1 MSNAEISQLMVDGLA
16 RVLADFADAQTMDK
30 IEKGETG
37 LGHEKLI
44 AELGFDVAMLPEDDG
59 GAGLGWKDSVKIF
72 ELLGYYASP
81 TDLGER
87 IISQW
92 ASSNAGIEVNDNTP
106 HVGLGTVESNTDGS
120 VTGTIL
126 VPWASGPSL
135 TLVEISKQD
144 TQEIC
149 LIDTASAASIAPADT
164 IGRVPSQK
172 VVLENCAP
180 IQIGTLD
187 GSFGLTHAMAFLR
200 SSQISGAMARIL
212 EMTIEYCNT
221 RTQFGR
227 PVGKF
232 QAVQQLV
239 AQLAGEMAAANAAVK
254 LAAMGMDKGRG
265 PLEIAIAKQRAS
277 APVALVASIAHE
289 THGAIGVTEEH
300 ILHYFTRRL
309 WQWREEAGNE
319 HFWAEE
325 IGRQVVLGGG
335 ENLWPKLIGLT
346 EG

>member
-16 RVLADFADAQTMDK
+16 RVLAGFADAQTMEK

-37 LGHEKLI
+37 LGHEKSI
-44 AELGFDVAMLPEDDG
+44 SELGFDVAMLSEEDG
-59 GAGLGWKDSVKIF
+59 GAGIGWKNCAKIF

-81 TDLGER
+81 TDLGEQ

-92 ASSNAGIEVNDNTP
+92 ASSNASIEINGKIP
-106 HVGLGTVESNTDGS
+106 HVALGTVESNADGLVS
-120 VTGTIL
+120 GTIL
-126 VPWASGPSL
+126 VPWASGQSFV
-135 TLVEISKQD
+135 LVEISKQD

-149 LIDTASAASIAPADT
+149 LIDTASAASITPADT

-172 VVLENCAP
+172 VVLANCAP

-187 GSFGLTHAMAFLR
+187 GSFSLTHAMAFLR

-227 PVGKF
+227 PIGKF
-232 QAVQQLV
+232 QAVRQLV
-239 AQLAGEMAAANAAVK
+239 AQLAGEMAATNAAVK

-265 PLEIAIAKQRAS
+265 PLEVAISKQRAS
-277 APVALVASIAHE
+277 ASVALVASIAHE
-289 THGAIGVTEEH
+289 AHGAIGVTEEH

-335 ENLWPKLIGLT
+335 ANLWPN
-346 EG
+346 